1 MDHALKRSAWRG
13 RCSGSGTAALVST
26 MLKKVLAPTERI
38 GS

>member
-1 MDHALKRSAWRG
+1 VDLQRIGIAV
-13 RCSGSGTAALVST
+13 LVST